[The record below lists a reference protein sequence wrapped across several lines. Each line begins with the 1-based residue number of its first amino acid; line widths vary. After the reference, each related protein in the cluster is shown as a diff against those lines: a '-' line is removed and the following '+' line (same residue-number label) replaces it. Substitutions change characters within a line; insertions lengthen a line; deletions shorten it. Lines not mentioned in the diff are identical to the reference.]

1 MEVRPEERAA
11 VEAIETAKKF
21 VTFKLGAEEFGADV
35 MQIREISRL
44 VDITRVPIAP
54 SFVDGVINLR
64 GRITPIVNLRKR
76 FGFEPKE
83 PGPETRIVI
92 AELEGYP
99 IGIIV
104 DEVTD
109 VLGIPAKNID
119 PTPGLVTTEVSKE
132 YLKGIGKVGK
142 DRLIIM
148 LDLKKVLSA
157 EEFAEIRKM
166 GERAAKPSEVEKE
179 VPKEVV
185 GGGRKLEVEI
195 REAKPAEEEKS

>member
-1 MEVRPEERAA
+1 MRPEERVA
-11 VEAIETAKKF
+11 VEAIEAANKF
-21 VTFKLGAEEFGADV
+21 VAFKLGAEEFGADV
-35 MQIREISRL
+35 MQIREISKL
-44 VDITRVPIAP
+44 VDITRVPRAP

-83 PGPETRIVI
+83 PGPDTRIII

-119 PTPGLVTTEVSKE
+119 QTPELVTTEVSKE
-132 YLKGIGKVGK
+132 YLKGVGKVGEK
-142 DRLIIM
+142 RLIIL
-148 LDLKKVLSA
+148 LDLNKVLSS
-157 EEFAEIRKM
+157 EEFAEIRKIE
-166 GERAAKPSEVEKE
+166 ERVARPPEVEK
-179 VPKEVV
+179 VPKEVM
-185 GGGRKLEVEI
+185 GGRMEG
-195 REAKPAEEEKS
+195 